1 MFYLHQGLSLIRIK
15 CSFSWLSK
23 TKTVQKLRAGVL
35 TRNGEKSVQQGKTE
49 DEQERIKLSLVC
61 QGQLISIFF
70 ICVVA
75 DRELS

>member
-1 MFYLHQGLSLIRIK
+1 M
-15 CSFSWLSK
+15 
-23 TKTVQKLRAGVL
+23 VQKLSAGVL

-61 QGQLISIFF
+61 QWQLISIFF

-75 DRELS
+75 DRE

>member
-1 MFYLHQGLSLIRIK
+1 MLTLGHRH
-15 CSFSWLSK
+15 
-23 TKTVQKLRAGVL
+23 TVQKLRAGDL
-35 TRNGEKSVQQGKTE
+35 TCNGEKSVQQGKTE

-75 DRELS
+75 DRE